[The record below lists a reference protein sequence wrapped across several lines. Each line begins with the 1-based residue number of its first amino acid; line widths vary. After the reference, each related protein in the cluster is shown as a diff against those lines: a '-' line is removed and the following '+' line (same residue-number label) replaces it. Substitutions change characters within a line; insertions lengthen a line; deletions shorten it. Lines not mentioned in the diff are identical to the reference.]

1 MPSSGSSSDRRDER
15 AGRSSSPSP
24 ASPGSGSK
32 SPTASPRRSR
42 CGGPDRPACLPPR
55 AMAKERESAP
65 STGRPSRDRIWPDRP
80 PGPRRQLSNFIFK
93 WLTRHSG
100 SGQDAGVD
108 LNEGESATFD
118 VPGDGTYTAHGHHG
132 NNETNPELEG
142 NSVTCSFAGS
152 GGLASTGFSALP
164 YAAAAVLLLGLG
176 GFALVSRRRTVSPI
190 AREARKPPRS

>member
-1 MPSSGSSSDRRDER
+1 MKRRAR
-15 AGRSSSPSP
+15 FLAVVSFALLTLGLMVFQAGAAMAQAEPN
-24 ASPGSGSK
+24 A
-32 SPTASPRRSR
+32 TLTIT
-42 CGGPDRPACLPPR
+42 CGPDDN
-55 AMAKERESAP
+55 EV
-65 STGRPSRDRIWPDRP
+65 TITNDG
-80 PGPRRQLSNFIFK
+80 PGKADNVQPLE
-93 WLTRHSG
+93 THSG

-176 GFALVSRRRTVSPI
+176 GFALVSRRRTV
-190 AREARKPPRS
+190 